1 VSRSGQIHVVGAGL
15 AGLAAAVRLA
25 AAGRRVVIH
34 EAANQAGGRCRSYHD
49 ATLGMTID
57 NGNHLVL
64 SGNRA
69 ALDYLGLIGTHER
82 LVGPDAPEFAFVD
95 LATGERWTLRLS
107 EGRLPWWIFDATRR
121 VPGTQP
127 ADYLS
132 GARLLWAGADKT
144 IKQTM
149 RCNGAVYQRLWHPV
163 LLAALNT
170 DPAEASARL
179 AGAVVRE
186 TLAAGGHA
194 CRPLIARDGLTGAF
208 IEPALR
214 FVEEKGGAIRYGAR
228 LRALEFS
235 GERVASLDFGEQI
248 EQLGP
253 NDVVVLAV
261 PPWIAAGLVPDL
273 QTPSEFR
280 AIVNAH
286 FAVAPPP
293 GLPPMI
299 GVVNGT
305 VEWVF
310 AFPDRLSVTISG
322 ADRLLDAPR
331 EELAQTIWG
340 EVAEVTGVAPAM
352 PRWQL
357 IKERRATFAALPSED
372 RKRPGTVTR
381 YTNMALAGDW
391 TATGLPGTIE
401 GAIRS
406 GNRAADFI
414 AAHGNRTST

>member
-25 AAGRRVVIH
+25 AASRRVVIH

-64 SGNRA
+64 SGNHA
-69 ALDYLGLIGTHER
+69 TLDYLSLIGARER

-95 LATGERWTLRLS
+95 LATGERWTLHLS
-107 EGRLPWWIFDATRR
+107 ERRLPWWIFDPKRR
-121 VPGTQP
+121 VPGTKP
-127 ADYLS
+127 TDYLS
-132 GARLLWAGADKT
+132 GVRLLWAGADKT

-149 RCNGAVYQRLWHPV
+149 RCDGAVYQRLWHPV

-186 TLAAGGHA
+186 TLAAGGRA

-214 FVEEKGGAIRYGAR
+214 FVEANGGAIRYGAR
-228 LRALEFS
+228 LRALELA
-235 GERVASLDFGEQI
+235 GQHVATLDFGEQI

-253 NDVVVLAV
+253 DDAVVLAV

-293 GLPPMI
+293 RLSPMI

-331 EELAQTIWG
+331 EELAQTIWR
-340 EVAEVTGVAPAM
+340 EVAEVAGVAPDM

-372 RKRPGTVTR
+372 RKRPGTATR
-381 YTNMALAGDW
+381 YANMALAGDW